1 MRSSTPLPKCQFHST
16 VSTRFEHNLVADR
29 IQMTR
34 NLATEQLARYGIIRT
49 ATTVKCRSQNAVI
62 IHSLKSSKTKDSAQT
77 DMEHEM
83 LSISPLVHKPQCY

>member
-1 MRSSTPLPKCQFHST
+1 
-16 VSTRFEHNLVADR
+16 
-29 IQMTR
+29 MTR

-49 ATTVKCRSQNAVI
+49 ATTVKCTSQNAVI
-62 IHSLKSSKTKDSAQT
+62 LHSLKSSKTKDSAQT